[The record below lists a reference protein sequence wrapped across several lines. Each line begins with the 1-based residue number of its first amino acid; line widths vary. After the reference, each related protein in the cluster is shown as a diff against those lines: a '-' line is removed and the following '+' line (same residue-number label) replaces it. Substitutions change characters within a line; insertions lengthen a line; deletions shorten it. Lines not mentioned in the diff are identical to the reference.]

1 MRLPAATLLL
11 AEIVFER
18 LAGYEGP
25 PTECVHV
32 LDAAMICGDDVR
44 RLPYAERRRRIE
56 LLVEAIATDPLV
68 EAQRPIDRSDFEPVD
83 PYATA
88 KRPRTNESK
97 AKGSEE
103 QQQQQRPR
111 SRFAPPDGHDGVRVR
126 LKPEYRLHQIS
137 EALGTAREREE
148 RKGASAVGAVVGTGR
163 AEGGGA
169 NAGGGGAAASASS
182 AAAGVWWP
190 CRGLLLLPGHA
201 SPLLPLEPAGEW
213 KREFS
218 KSQQK
223 EYYFNARTGRLI
235 WAEHRKAR
243 PISFR
248 SSASAML
255 RWERRSTTLPE
266 AELLRLAQE
275 IPEPPPPRVW

>member
-1 MRLPAATLLL
+1 
-11 AEIVFER
+11 
-18 LAGYEGP
+18 
-25 PTECVHV
+25 
-32 LDAAMICGDDVR
+32 MICGDDVR

-68 EAQRPIDRSDFEPVD
+68 EAQRPIDRSDLEPVD

-88 KRPRTNESK
+88 KRQRTNESK
-97 AKGSEE
+97 AKGSEQ
-103 QQQQQRPR
+103 QQQQQRPK

-148 RKGASAVGAVVGTGR
+148 RKGASAVGAVVGAGR

-223 EYYFNARTGRLI
+223 EYYFNARTGQSI

>member
-32 LDAAMICGDDVR
+32 IDAAMICGDDVR
-44 RLPYAERRRRIE
+44 RLPYAERRRRIA

-68 EAQRPIDRSDFEPVD
+68 EVQRPIDPSDLEPVD

-88 KRPRTNESK
+88 K
-97 AKGSEE
+97 AK
-103 QQQQQRPR
+103 QQQQQHRPKR
-111 SRFAPPDGHDGVRVR
+111 RYAPPDGHDGVRVR

-148 RKGASAVGAVVGTGR
+148 RKGASVVGAVVGAGGT
-163 AEGGGA
+163 EGGGA
-169 NAGGGGAAASASS
+169 NAGGGVAAASS
-182 AAAGVWWP
+182 AAARIWWP
-190 CRGLLLLPGHA
+190 FRGLFLLPGHA

-223 EYYFNARTGRLI
+223 EYYFNARTGQSI

-266 AELLRLAQE
+266 AELLKLAQE